1 MWKSTEVS
9 LLRDG
14 MKITHSRIQNGAP
27 SLPLHPPGKDGK
39 SSGPGHRAGASGS
52 LPCPREHEIP
62 VLSSYPVRY
71 PEQATPTKLVTP
83 IPLVKQ
89 TEFPHQ
95 DTRNPL
101 PTADKR
107 RLLPLGC
114 MTVPWVPP
122 KLVGAPWPSLRGW
135 SSRGGSGGNRRHG
148 NTCTVV
154 LHFQFWMCFYALVH
168 SKNEKSMRVRTRKT
182 LVLCPHS

>member
-1 MWKSTEVS
+1 MWKSTKVS

-71 PEQATPTKLVTP
+71 PEQATPTELVTP

-114 MTVPWVPP
+114 LTVPWVPP

-148 NTCTVV
+148 NTCTVGFIFSV
-154 LHFQFWMCFYALVH
+154 LNVF
-168 SKNEKSMRVRTRKT
+168 
-182 LVLCPHS
+182 LCTCPQQKWKIHESQN

>member
-1 MWKSTEVS
+1 
-9 LLRDG
+9 
-14 MKITHSRIQNGAP
+14 MKIHRSLFIKGWNENNTRIQNEAP
-27 SLPLHPPGKDGK
+27 PLPLHPPGKDGK
-39 SSGPGHRAGASGS
+39 SSRPGHRAGASGS

-62 VLSSYPVRY
+62 VLSSYLVRY
-71 PEQATPTKLVTP
+71 PEQATPTELVTP

-101 PTADKR
+101 TTADKGR
-107 RLLPLGC
+107 LPLSGC
-114 MTVPWVPP
+114 MTVPGVPP

-148 NTCTVV
+148 NTCTVGFTFSV
-154 LHFQFWMCFYALVH
+154 LNMF
-168 SKNEKSMRVRTRKT
+168 
-182 LVLCPHS
+182 LCTCPQQKWKIHESQN